1 MKIKLP
7 FLQSVFRKVSIDWG
21 SSALKIV
28 SGYKFKDSYFI
39 TDFLYQNLQENFSEA
54 LSKFSRGKSF
64 LLPDII
70 LSLDGPSTLVRVV
83 DFPRMDKK
91 MIRQSLSYE
100 LSKYIPF
107 SAEEVYFDFSILN
120 NTETRSESFKLL
132 IVSAKKDFVEEKIRI
147 LEEAGLIPLKITLSP
162 IVLSNAFLKFFPQ
175 EGYPAGLL
183 DLGYSS
189 SLITVVY
196 KDNIHLSRQIKKGA
210 KDILESLSNV
220 LGKPINNFRDLVA
233 VQRDIS
239 LELLSE
245 VCSDLIEE
253 IKLSLDYLE
262 TKENLA
268 VKKIYSTGGLTAC
281 KGIEEFLARGLG
293 IEVCPFNLLKYFKC
307 KDSIKKDLEEL
318 KGNFSVAISSLL

>member
-1 MKIKLP
+1 LYSPFKKI
-7 FLQSVFRKVSIDWG
+7 SIDWG
-21 SSALKIV
+21 SSALKVV
-28 SGYKFKDSYFI
+28 SAYKFKDSYFI
-39 TDFLYQNLQENFSEA
+39 TDFLYQGLQGNFSEV
-54 LSKFSRGKSF
+54 LSKFCRGKSF
-64 LLPDII
+64 LSPDII

-91 MIRQSLSYE
+91 MVRQSLNYE

-107 SAEEVYFDFSILN
+107 SAEEAYFDFSILN
-120 NTETRSESFKLL
+120 NAEKTKSESFKLL
-132 IVSAKKDFVEEKIRI
+132 IVSVRKDFVEEKIRI

-162 IVLSNAFLKFFPQ
+162 ISLSNAFLKFFPQ
-175 EGYPAGLL
+175 EGYPVGLL

-196 KDNIHLSRQIKKGA
+196 NNNIHLSRQIKKGA
-210 KDILESLSNV
+210 RDILESLSNI
-220 LGKPINNFRDLVA
+220 LGKPIRNFKDLVA
-233 VQRDIS
+233 SQKDIS

-253 IKLSLDYLE
+253 VKLSLDYLE

-268 VKKIYSTGGLTAC
+268 VKKIYSTGGLTVC
-281 KGIEEFLARGLG
+281 KGIEEFLVRGLG
-293 IEVCPFNLLKYFKC
+293 VEVFPFNLLKYFKC

-318 KGNFSVAISSLL
+318 EGNFSVAISSLL